1 MFSKQERRKSNYKS
15 GGTEVC
21 KAEEVRKYFVTS
33 KIESF
38 WLVCKLHYLL
48 FGFQIYKNSR
58 LQMFFRRDALKNS
71 AMFTVKYLC

>member
-1 MFSKQERRKSNYKS
+1 MFSKRERRKSNYKS

-21 KAEEVRKYFVTS
+21 KAFSS

-38 WLVCKLHYLL
+38 WLLCKLHYLL

-58 LQMFFRRDALKNS
+58 LQMFFRRDGLKNFT
-71 AMFTVKYLC
+71 MFTVKYLC